1 MDLREA
7 EDGAA
12 TRGLIWADA
21 RGLDARVLARELL
34 AMVRDDGVT
43 DACAGVASTPVAAE
57 LAAVRGDA
65 HAGVRV
71 VEAGRDREFVSLFP
85 IDALEPPRRVRP
97 LLFGIGVSTCGAL
110 GELTRESV
118 EVRLGAD
125 AVTLWRR
132 ARADDDR
139 CDTLFAPMPHEL
151 PHASLDWMDYE
162 VTDPARLLFVIHALL
177 ERVCDALAGNGQGA
191 RELAIEFS
199 LTNRTTHVETLRASR
214 ATAHRPTWIR
224 LARTALDTVKLDA
237 AVSGIAVRATN
248 VGGREDRQ
256 GDLFDRGFATEQAA
270 EDVVARIAEESG
282 IGGRGSGIGPG
293 AFRSPPPDARTPR
306 PGLTLQLSAI
316 PQSIDVET
324 MPRRDHFAPVRYRD
338 ARGWHEIVHAA
349 GPDRLSGGKW
359 DAARAYAREY
369 FRCVTNDGVLVWL
382 FRNAVGGR
390 RQWYLHGWW
399 D

>member
-1 MDLREA
+1 M
-7 EDGAA
+7 
-12 TRGLIWADA
+12 RGLIWADA
-21 RGLDARVLARELL
+21 RGLDARLL
-34 AMVRDDGVT
+34 AHDLLSLVRDDGVN

-65 HAGVRV
+65 HAGVNAGVRV
-71 VEAGRDREFVSLFP
+71 IETGRDRDFVSLFP
-85 IDALEPPRRVRP
+85 IDALDPPRRVRP

-110 GELTRESV
+110 GALTRESV

-125 AVTLWRR
+125 AITLWRR

-139 CDTLFAPMPHEL
+139 CDTLFAPIPRDM

-162 VTDPARLLFVIHALL
+162 VTDPARLLFVIHALF
-177 ERVCDALAGNGQGA
+177 ERVCDALAENGQGA

-214 ATAHRPTWIR
+214 ATAQRSTWIR
-224 LARTALDTVKLDA
+224 LARTVLERVTLDA
-237 AVSGIAVRATN
+237 SVSGIAVRATN
-248 VGGREDRQ
+248 VGNREDRQ
-256 GDLFDRGFATEQAA
+256 GDLFDRGFATEQMA
-270 EDVVARIAEESG
+270 EDVMARIAEDAG
-282 IGGRGSGIGPG
+282 IGARPAGTGVGLAPG
-293 AFRSPPPDARTPR
+293 MRAARAPSA
-306 PGLTLQLSAI
+306 GLTLQLSAI

-324 MPRRDHFAPVRYRD
+324 APRRDHFAPVRYRD

-349 GPDRLSGGKW
+349 GPDRVSGGKW
-359 DAARAYAREY
+359 DAARTWAREY
-369 FRCVTNDGVLVWL
+369 FRCVTRDGVLVWL
-382 FRNAVGGR
+382 FRNVTDGK